1 MLRAIK
7 SETEVRFPDLGITLT
22 MKQYQGLLEHF
33 WDLERVA
40 CIDDAIDALVDR
52 FLSYGED
59 DPVRVNF
66 SDHVKM
72 AEYMSS
78 HSEALCEKFKDNA
91 DRYWETRDEEAY
103 NHGFDI
109 AEAVWNDIKDDV
121 VWGALGRSAGIND

>member
-1 MLRAIK
+1 MLKVIK
-7 SETEVRFPDLGITLT
+7 SETEVRFPELKLTLT
-22 MKQYQGLLEHF
+22 MKQYLELLEHF
-33 WDLERVA
+33 WDSERVA
-40 CIDDAIDALVDR
+40 CIDDAIDTLVDR
-52 FLSYGED
+52 FISYGED
-59 DPVRVNF
+59 DD
-66 SDHVKM
+66 DHAKM

-109 AEAVWNDIKDDV
+109 ADAVWNDIKDDV

>member
-1 MLRAIK
+1 MSMLRAIK
-7 SETEVRFPDLGITLT
+7 SKTEVRFPGLGITLT

-40 CIDDAIDALVDR
+40 CIDDAIDALVER
-52 FLSYGED
+52 FLSYGEG
-59 DPVRVNF
+59 DP
-66 SDHVKM
+66 DHTKM

-78 HSEALCEKFKDNA
+78 HSEAICQKFKDNA

-109 AEAVWNDIKDDV
+109 ADVVWNDIKDDV